1 MHRKPKGKTMMKHL
15 LAATA
20 LSLLLTM
27 AAKAECSFKNT
38 VPVQSL
44 TAGFAAWKA
53 VTDTMAE
60 CGNFT
65 ASLDQEFSKK
75 QAAAFAAK
83 PALYQI
89 GGVAN
94 ETLIP
99 LLNEGTIRP
108 LDALVAKYGQNLSP
122 NQLIKVDGKV
132 MAIAMM
138 VNAQHLI
145 YREDLFKELGIAPP
159 KTYDE
164 MLAAA
169 EKIKASG
176 KVAYPLGATMKTGFN
191 LGQDFVNLFL
201 GYGGAFFKD
210 GNQPNVN
217 SDAGKKAL
225 ATMKAL
231 TAYMDPEF
239 LVSDST
245 YVQKQFQQGKIA
257 MTNLWASR
265 LGALDDPKESQ
276 ASGKVGVAAAPAAMA
291 GGKPATTMWWDGIV
305 IAKNITDEEAD
316 AAFHLAMEG
325 LSERMVKANNAAS
338 VWLVKG
344 YAPGKL
350 AGGVV
355 ASAEGGAPNYPAATA
370 LGPLTTAIGNGVAD
384 YMTGKKDA
392 AKTLADIEVA
402 YLATAKEKGLIK

>member
-1 MHRKPKGKTMMKHL
+1 MVRRI

-20 LSLLLTM
+20 LSLIM
-27 AAKAECSFKNT
+27 SASAQAACPFQNS
-38 VPVQSL
+38 VPLQSM
-44 TAGFAAWKA
+44 TAGFEAWKA
-53 VTDTMAE
+53 VTGVMAE

-65 ASLDQEFSKK
+65 ANLDQEFAKK
-75 QAAAFAAK
+75 QPAAFAAN

-94 ETLIP
+94 ETIVP

-108 LDALVAKYGQNLSP
+108 LDDLVAKYGQNLNP
-122 NQLIKVDGKV
+122 NQLIKINGKV

-138 VNAQHLI
+138 VNAQHLV
-145 YREDLFKELGIAPP
+145 YREDLLKELNIAPP

-164 MLAAA
+164 VLAAA

-176 KVAYPLGATMKTGFN
+176 KVAYPIGATVKPGFN

-201 GYGGAFFKD
+201 GYGGTFFKD
-210 GNQPNVN
+210 GNMPNIN
-217 SDAGKKAL
+217 SEAGLKTLATLKAL
-225 ATMKAL
+225 SK
-231 TAYMDPEF
+231 YMDPEY
-239 LVSDST
+239 LTSDST

-276 ASGKVGVAAAPAAMA
+276 FSGKVGVAAAPLAMA

-305 IAKNITDEEAD
+305 IAKNITDAQAD
-316 AAFHLAMEG
+316 AAFRLAMEG
-325 LSERMVKANNAAS
+325 MSERMVKANNNAS
-338 VWLVKG
+338 VWLLKG
-344 YAPGKL
+344 YAPNKL
-350 AGGVV
+350 ADGVV
-355 ASAEGGAPNYPAATA
+355 ASSNGGAPNYPASTA

-384 YMTGKKDA
+384 FMTDKKTA
-392 AKTLADIEVA
+392 AQTLGDIETA
-402 YLATAKEKGLIK
+402 YITAAKEKGLIK